1 MTIEEFYAKGGEL
14 YFLVQAA
21 KILGIPFGQLAMAA
35 VKQGSV
41 IMEFVIAGDGKGTLE
56 EQNQQLIE
64 IKAALDKAVKT
75 GALNAY
81 PGALILNYES
91 NILSA
96 GNFCLFFL
104 LI

>member
-1 MTIEEFYAKGGEL
+1 MTIEEYFAKGGEL
-14 YFLVQAA
+14 YFLLIASKV
-21 KILGIPFGQLAMAA
+21 LGIPFWQLALSSA
-35 VKQGSV
+35 KQGSV
-41 IMEFVIAGDGKGTLE
+41 ILEFAIASDGKGTLE
-56 EQNQQLIE
+56 EQNEQLVK
-64 IKAALDKAVKT
+64 IKAALDKAVKN
-75 GALNAY
+75 GELNAY